1 MNQHDQEMV
10 AVLDDLINNQ
20 RAFKEAQT
28 MFVQYLI
35 DNSTIAH
42 SAHLYFRGFLLETV
56 LDGTPEKYMTL
67 VRESEDYTKTMEGD
81 MLRDTALALI
91 RKGKFDQAKVEVLF
105 DEVARLHGRD
115 DNRMAA
121 LAMTQARMH
130 YALRQYGPAS
140 SLHLYAESIW
150 QVMLDEQRW
159 GEVDEQ
165 WRLNNAY
172 HAIRAIMM
180 LNRHY
185 QRWLGK
191 LLGQS
196 QYPYR
201 YGEDLLHFIDYFML
215 REPAKSPRLSDV
227 AMIKMFGFP
236 GLMHV
241 MEQERA
247 RR

>member
-20 RAFKEAQT
+20 RAFKEARTQ
-28 MFVQYLI
+28 FEQYLT
-35 DNSTIAH
+35 DTSTIAH
-42 SAHLYFRGFLLETV
+42 SAHLYFRGFLLETL
-56 LDGTPEKYMTL
+56 LDGTPEKYMVL
-67 VRESEDYTKTMEGD
+67 ARESEDYTKTMEGD

-91 RKGKFDQAKVEVLF
+91 RKGKFDQAKVEALF
-105 DEVARLHGRD
+105 DEIARLHGRD

-121 LAMTQARMH
+121 LAMAQARMH

-150 QVMLDEQRW
+150 QVMLDERRW
-159 GEVDEQ
+159 KEVDEQ

-191 LLGQS
+191 LLGTS
-196 QYPYR
+196 RYPYR
-201 YGEDLLHFIDYFML
+201 YGEDLFHFIRYFLL
-215 REPAKSPRLSDV
+215 REPASSPRRMDV
-227 AMIKMFGFP
+227 RTIQMFGFS

-241 MEQERA
+241 LEKERA